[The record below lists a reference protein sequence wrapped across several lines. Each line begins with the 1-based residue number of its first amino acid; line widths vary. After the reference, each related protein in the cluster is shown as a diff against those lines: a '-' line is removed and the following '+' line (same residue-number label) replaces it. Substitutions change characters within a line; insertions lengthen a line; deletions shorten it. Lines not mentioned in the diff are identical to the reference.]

1 MGSADMA
8 FNKILVIAGIVGS
21 VASQLIGTETIQPT
35 TQVPILRF
43 LDSKNPDGSYTYGFE
58 SADGTYKIETRL
70 VDGTVKGKYGY
81 IDPTGEL
88 KTVEYGGTSER
99 GFEPQIEGVVLPPPT
114 IREEEPEVTNTI
126 PLEQRPSRPGS
137 RFANFKA
144 REAAK
149 FAPVPKKTGQ
159 VVDSDIK
166 VVNGRRAI
174 LKKRIRPTAA
184 PARAPAPAPAPAQ
197 KLFTPNREE
206 LRQQQLRA
214 REQELHAL
222 QAERNNLLRIHE
234 QRYNLP
240 TSQSGSTFRTA
251 FQPAPQAP
259 AAPFQQSREVF
270 RSQPAP
276 VQQSSGG
283 FNPWA
288 GHPFISGYDSGVGV
302 YSYSY

>member
-126 PLEQRPSRPGS
+126 PLEQPLLEHLLQHLLQHRNSS
-137 RFANFKA
+137 H
-144 REAAK
+144 
-149 FAPVPKKTGQ
+149 
-159 VVDSDIK
+159 
-166 VVNGRRAI
+166 
-174 LKKRIRPTAA
+174 PT
-184 PARAPAPAPAPAQ
+184 
-197 KLFTPNREE
+197 
-206 LRQQQLRA
+206 
-214 REQELHAL
+214 
-222 QAERNNLLRIHE
+222 
-234 QRYNLP
+234 
-240 TSQSGSTFRTA
+240 
-251 FQPAPQAP
+251 
-259 AAPFQQSREVF
+259 V
-270 RSQPAP
+270 RS
-276 VQQSSGG
+276 
-283 FNPWA
+283 
-288 GHPFISGYDSGVGV
+288 
-302 YSYSY
+302 